1 MKIGKYYKSG
11 LFVFINREPLV
22 KHLRAPHCVYGKI
35 QRKAWLLLD
44 GEISDFFAY
53 LYFLSF

>member
-1 MKIGKYYKSG
+1 MEIGKYCKSR
-11 LFVFINREPLV
+11 LFVFINRDPLV
-22 KHLRAPHCVYGKI
+22 KHLPALCCAYVKV
-35 QRKAWLLLD
+35 QRKAWSPLG